1 MKYIAFRFLLLSLVA
16 LAGFSCKDDYKY
28 NDLFQDNRPAV
39 PVTFAEATTY
49 GGNPYIFSSLAAG
62 GPITFT
68 VTIPAS
74 SGRTIK
80 EITRIVGGA
89 TGINPGT
96 LSSATATSAYNAAPI
111 AGTGTTVVFT
121 TTIAAFKAKYPSV
134 SIVPVA
140 LPNFTELAFL
150 FLVTLDDNTQIVTEQ
165 VRVRVV
171 A

>member
-1 MKYIAFRFLLLSLVA
+1 MKHISLNLLLLSFVA
-16 LAGFSCKDDYKY
+16 VISLSCKDDYKY
-28 NDLFQDNRPAV
+28 NDLFQDRRPAV

-49 GGNPYIFSSLAAG
+49 GGNPYIASSLAAN

-68 VTIPAS
+68 LTIPAA

-80 EITRIVGGA
+80 EITKVVGGA

-96 LSSATATSAYNAAPI
+96 LTSSAAYNATPI
-111 AGTGTTVVFT
+111 TGTGTTAVFT
-121 TTIAAFKAKYPSV
+121 TTVAAFKAKYPAV
-134 SIVPVA
+134 SIVPAA

-171 A
+171 N

>member
-1 MKYIAFRFLLLSLVA
+1 MKNISLNLLLVVFVA
-16 LAGFSCKDDYKY
+16 LTSVSCEDDYKY
-28 NDLFQDNRPAV
+28 NDLFQDRRPAV
-39 PVTFAEATTY
+39 PVTFTGATTY
-49 GGNPYIFSSLAAG
+49 GSNPYITSSLAAN

-68 VTIPAS
+68 LSIPAT

-80 EITRIVGGA
+80 EITKVVGGA

-96 LSSATATSAYNAAPI
+96 LNTAAAYNAAPI
-111 AGTGTTVVFT
+111 AGTGTTAVFT
-121 TTIAAFKAKYPSV
+121 TTVAAVKTRYPAV

-150 FLVTLDDNTQIVTEQ
+150 FLVTLDDNSTIVTQQ

-171 A
+171 N

>member
-1 MKYIAFRFLLLSLVA
+1 MKYIAFRVLLLSLVA
-16 LAGFSCKDDYKY
+16 LTGFSCKDDYVY
-28 NDLFQDNRPAV
+28 NDLFQDRRPDV
-39 PVTFAEATTY
+39 PVTFTGTTSY
-49 GGNPYIFSSLAAG
+49 GGNPYIVSSLAAG

-68 VTIPAS
+68 LSIPAS

-96 LSSATATSAYNAAPI
+96 LSSATATTAYNATPI
-111 AGTGTTVVFT
+111 AGSGTTAVFT
-121 TTIAAFKAKYPSV
+121 TTIAAFKTKYPSV

>member
-1 MKYIAFRFLLLSLVA
+1 MKSIAFKLMLLSLVA
-16 LAGFSCKDDYKY
+16 LAGLSCKDDYKY
-28 NDLFQDNRPAV
+28 NDLFQDRRPAV
-39 PVTFAEATTY
+39 PVTFAEATSY
-49 GGNPYIFSSLAAG
+49 GGNPYILSSLAAG
-62 GPITFT
+62 GTITFT
-68 VTIPAS
+68 ITIPAS

-80 EITRIVGGA
+80 EITKVVGGA

-96 LSSATATSAYNAAPI
+96 LNTASAAYTAAPI

-121 TTIAAFKAKYPSV
+121 TTVAAFKAKYPSV

-140 LPNFTELAFL
+140 LPNFTELAFI
-150 FLVTLDDNTQIVTEQ
+150 FLVTLDDNTQIITEQ